1 MKIMFIGTGVSSVLG
16 FRRTLME
23 KLLADGHRVYAL
35 VEGYSDEEERQVRAI
50 GVVPMSYARDG
61 AGRIRRSPLSS
72 FMRMVSAIREVQ
84 PDTVFSYF
92 AKPVVIGTW
101 AAAIAG
107 VRHRIGML
115 EGLGY
120 YFSECPGRRSL
131 KRRVIKWAQL
141 GLFHLS
147 VPLLE
152 TLVLLNPDDRKDLI
166 DRYRI
171 RARDAFVLGG
181 IGLRLEEFPCS
192 PPPTEPVVFIFV
204 GRLLLEKG
212 VNNYLDAAE
221 IVASEHPQVR
231 FVVLGRFD
239 SGRTD
244 GVDPERFK
252 DLARRGIIEYPGKV
266 GNVHEWLTNA
276 SVFVLP
282 SWYREGVPRS
292 TQEAMSVGRAVIT
305 TDAPGCR
312 ETVVQGENGL
322 LVPPE
327 DTPALVAAM
336 THFIEHPEA
345 IIAMG
350 ARSREL
356 AEAHFDA
363 DRVDALLI
371 HHVIGLPDSQL
382 SCAS

>member
-1 MKIMFIGTGVSSVLG
+1 MKIMFIGTGVSSILG

-23 KLLADGHRVYAL
+23 KLLADGHRVFAL
-35 VEGYSDEEERQVRAI
+35 VEGYTAEEERRVRAM
-50 GVVPMSYARDG
+50 GVVPMDYARDST
-61 AGRIRRSPLSS
+61 GRIIRNPLSALL
-72 FMRMVSAIREVQ
+72 RMVSAIRRVQ

-92 AKPVVIGTW
+92 AKPVVLGTW
-101 AAAIAG
+101 AAALAG

-120 YFSECPGRRSL
+120 YFSERPGRRSL
-131 KRRVIKWAQL
+131 ARRAVKWTQL

-147 VPLLE
+147 VPLLD

-166 DRYRI
+166 DRYRV
-171 RARDAFVLGG
+171 RARDPFVLGG
-181 IGLRLEEFPCS
+181 IGLRLEEFPRS
-192 PPPTEPVVFIFV
+192 PPPTAPVVFIFV
-204 GRLLLEKG
+204 GRLLAEKG
-212 VNNYLDAAE
+212 INNFLDAAE
-221 IVASEHPQVR
+221 IVASRHPEVR

-239 SGRTD
+239 SGRTE

-252 DLARRGIIEYPGKV
+252 DLQGRGVIEYPGKV
-266 GNVHEWLTNA
+266 DNVLEWLTNA

-305 TDAPGCR
+305 TDSPGCR
-312 ETVVQGENGL
+312 ETVIDGQNGL
-322 LVPPE
+322 LVPPD

-336 THFIEHPEA
+336 GHFIEHPEA
-345 IIAMG
+345 IVAMG

-356 AEAHFDA
+356 AEAHYDA

-371 HHVIGLPDSQL
+371 HHVMGLPEPQV

>member
-23 KLLADGHRVYAL
+23 KLLAEGHQVYAL
-35 VEGYSDEEERQVRAI
+35 VERYSEEESRRVKAM
-50 GVVPMSYARDG
+50 GVVPMCYAGDD
-61 AGRIRRSPLSS
+61 AGRRRGGPVSS
-72 FMRMVSAIREVQ
+72 FLRMVSAIREVR

-92 AKPVVIGTW
+92 AKPVVLGTW
-101 AAAIAG
+101 AAALAG
-107 VRHRIGML
+107 VRHRVGML

-131 KRRVIKWAQL
+131 RRRAVKWAQL

-147 VPLLE
+147 VPLLD
-152 TLVLLNPDDRKDLI
+152 TLVLLNPDDRKDLV
-166 DRYRI
+166 DRYRV
-171 RARDAFVLGG
+171 RVREVFVLGG

-192 PPPTEPVVFIFV
+192 RPPTAPVVFIFV
-204 GRLLLEKG
+204 GRLLREKG
-212 VNNYLDAAE
+212 INNFLEAAE
-221 IVASEHPQVR
+221 SVAREHAGAR

-239 SGRTD
+239 PGRTE
-244 GVDPERFK
+244 GVDPGRLR
-252 DLARRGIIEYPGKV
+252 DLQRRGIIEYPGKV
-266 GNVHEWLTNA
+266 DDVPAWLASA

-282 SWYREGVPRS
+282 SYYREGVPRS

-305 TDAPGCR
+305 TDSPGCR
-312 ETVVQGENGL
+312 ETVIDGENGL
-322 LVPPE
+322 LVPPD

-345 IIAMG
+345 IVAMG
-350 ARSREL
+350 ARSRQL
-356 AEAHFDA
+356 AELHYDA

-371 HHVIGLPDSQL
+371 QHVLVLPEPRV